1 MTEATPLPEPQD
13 QPLIQ
18 PRPSPPNF
26 AARARDNS
34 FVRLVVAIIVM
45 IGAALG
51 FGAVV
56 HALLGEDFAK
66 TQPGLDLLVD
76 VLSMFVALGAYFA
89 YVHLFERRS
98 VDELSRKGAL
108 RELAFGAALGALLL
122 SATVGVMSALGY
134 YSVIGVN
141 DVLIVAPVLGLSIT
155 SAVGEEILMRGIFFR
170 LVERA
175 LGTWTALAFSALLFG
190 LMHGGNPNA
199 SLWTSSA
206 IAIEAGILLGA
217 AYVYTRRLWL
227 VIGLHFAWNFFQGGV
242 FGVPISGHH
251 VQGLLQSEVSGPN
264 LLTGGAFGAEASI
277 FALLFCLSAG
287 LAFVV
292 VAYRQGKFIKPFWR
306 RHAHFAPD
314 QNPSA
319 AR

>member
-155 SAVGEEILMRGIFFR
+155 SAVGEEILLRGIFFR

-227 VIGLHFAWNFFQGGV
+227 VIGLHFAWNFAQALLGIAV
-242 FGVPISGHH
+242 SGR
-251 VQGLLQSEVSGPN
+251 VSQGLFKVLLSGVE
-264 LLTGGAFGAEASI
+264 LLTGGRFGLENSLVA
-277 FALLFCLSAG
+277 
-287 LAFVV
+287 V
-292 VAYRQGKFIKPFWR
+292 VASLFISLPMLVLAR
-306 RHAHFAPD
+306 RRFPRA
-314 QNPSA
+314 
-319 AR
+319 